1 MSRLSALLL
10 GTTIALVPPQIANA
24 LSAPEVAKVAEKV
37 TVEDEKLGNSS
48 SATIGQTVYI
58 AGAPPSSQA
67 IPVRTRLRLR
77 VSPGKII
84 GIASQASEGYT
95 LIKQS
100 PSDKE
105 EKEKTMEGWLWVAVE
120 LFVLCVVLTVGVFL
134 RTTHKLN
141 RRIMFLVAA
150 QLSEHVPARY
160 HKLRD
165 LLSAGEWKKAD
176 LETRQVM
183 LQVAGREKEGWQIS
197 ALENFPCEDLRA
209 IDKLWV
215 KYSHGRFGFSV
226 QKRIGL
232 EEGGNI
238 CNWGRVLEVIGWLR
252 DGDDGVLVTE
262 RDLTFDLGAP
272 RGHLPFSV
280 ISFNWYFRCRLSR
293 WFEERKRA
301 GKGRSGLFEM
311 IERGLASEDKKEKL
325 RKRAELNE
333 RMVFEME
340 RGLIE
345 KKRRYEETLRER
357 KGRIERELSMDV
369 CGYDSY
375 GYEQYGKM
383 VDMTDQEFFEDDWEW
398 RRLEG
403 LEQDSQEVVGD
414 LVLWVCLAH
423 RCVNCSI

>member
-252 DGDDGVLVTE
+252 DGDDGVLVTWQN
-262 RDLTFDLGAP
+262 LTFDLGAP
-272 RGHLPFSV
+272 RGHLPSV
-280 ISFNWYFRCRLSR
+280 VIGASVGGSVREE
-293 WFEERKRA
+293 FER
-301 GKGRSGLFEM
+301 
-311 IERGLASEDKKEKL
+311 II
-325 RKRAELNE
+325 RAEVNRELL
-333 RMVFEME
+333 R
-340 RGLIE
+340 LIE
-345 KKRRYEETLRER
+345 KQRSKECVVIQRWAEEIHGRQYTVWWESTPESCDYGQSQMELDDEFYNWMRREGE
-357 KGRIERELSMDV
+357 GELKVRYQKYLDYFV
-369 CGYDSY
+369 CC
-375 GYEQYGKM
+375 
-383 VDMTDQEFFEDDWEW
+383 
-398 RRLEG
+398 LCC
-403 LEQDSQEVVGD
+403 
-414 LVLWVCLAH
+414 WVCLAH